1 MEKANMGK
9 VNDYSVQLIEDWG
22 DSVDIYYT
30 QFLEVAFF
38 LKVSATREMSVA
50 FIKRKLPG
58 LNESEI
64 NFLIDEIVEGY
75 QSTL

>member
-30 QFLEVAFF
+30 QFLVYLSKNSAFN
-38 LKVSATREMSVA
+38 S
-50 FIKRKLPG
+50 
-58 LNESEI
+58 
-64 NFLIDEIVEGY
+64 
-75 QSTL
+75 

>member
-1 MEKANMGK
+1 MEKVNMGK

-38 LKVSATREMSVA
+38 LKVSATREMAVA
-50 FIKRKLPG
+50 FIKRKLPA

-64 NFLIDEIVEGY
+64 NFLIEEIVEGY

>member
-1 MEKANMGK
+1 MGK
-9 VNDYSVQLIEDWG
+9 FSEHSIQLLEDWG

-38 LKVSATREMSVA
+38 LKVPATQNMATA

-58 LNESEI
+58 LQESEI
-64 NFLIDEIVEGY
+64 NFLISEIIDGY
-75 QSTL
+75 YETL

>member
-1 MEKANMGK
+1 MGK

-38 LKVSATREMSVA
+38 LKVSATREMAVA
-50 FIKRKLPG
+50 FIKRKLPA

-64 NFLIDEIVEGY
+64 NFLIEEIVEGY

>member
-1 MEKANMGK
+1 MGK
-9 VNDYSVQLIEDWG
+9 VNEYSVELIEDWG

>member
-38 LKVSATREMSVA
+38 LKVSATREMAVA
-50 FIKRKLPG
+50 FIKRKIPT

-64 NFLIDEIVEGY
+64 NFLIEEIVEGY

>member
-1 MEKANMGK
+1 MEKVNMGK

-64 NFLIDEIVEGY
+64 NFLIEEIVGGY
-75 QSTL
+75 HDSL

>member
-1 MEKANMGK
+1 MGK
-9 VNDYSVQLIEDWG
+9 VNEYSVELLEDWG

-38 LKVSATREMSVA
+38 LKVAADHKMAVA
-50 FIKRKLPG
+50 FIKRKLHG

-64 NFLIDEIVEGY
+64 SFLIGEIIDGY
-75 QSTL
+75 QDTL

>member
-38 LKVSATREMSVA
+38 LKVSATREMAVA
-50 FIKRKLPG
+50 FIKRKLPA

-64 NFLIDEIVEGY
+64 NFLIEEIVEGY

>member
-1 MEKANMGK
+1 MGK
-9 VNDYSVQLIEDWG
+9 VNEYSVELLEDWG

-38 LKVSATREMSVA
+38 LKVAADHSMAVA

-58 LNESEI
+58 LNENEI
-64 NFLIDEIVEGY
+64 SFLIGEIIDGY
-75 QSTL
+75 QETL

>member
-1 MEKANMGK
+1 MGK
-9 VNDYSVQLIEDWG
+9 VNELSIQLLEDWG

-38 LKVSATREMSVA
+38 LKVPATQDMAVA

-58 LNESEI
+58 LMNEEI
-64 NFLIDEIVEGY
+64 VFLIGEIVNGY
-75 QSTL
+75 YDTL